1 VEEGE
6 VEGIEEEEAESV
18 RPYTIANQEDR
29 GSVLFAR
36 MIDSGFHGESSC
48 LLSLI
53 RRIQRVVGVYIA
65 YRCMEGVRERRY
77 FYVRT
82 IRWDVTWRAHCD
94 EATREE
100 LALVIWQDYS
110 DVLNWNVAF

>member
-1 VEEGE
+1 MYAALLNVQIHWIHPNYKLSRRSAAGHRAFDRLGFLGRKQLPPFSDPSKSEGW
-6 VEGIEEEEAESV
+6 
-18 RPYTIANQEDR
+18 R
-29 GSVLFAR
+29 G
-36 MIDSGFHGESSC
+36 
-48 LLSLI
+48 
-53 RRIQRVVGVYIA
+53 YIA
-65 YRCMEGVRERRY
+65 RRCMNGVRERRD

-110 DVLNWNVAF
+110 DVVNWNVAF